1 MFLSLPLA
9 ICVFVLLGAD
19 DVIVDVGFT
28 HSLFPFYFF
37 IVQYL
42 VSVFLFTDC
51 VKIRVLC

>member
-1 MFLSLPLA
+1 M
-9 ICVFVLLGAD
+9 D
-19 DVIVDVGFT
+19 DVVVDVGFT

-42 VSVFLFTDC
+42 VLVFLFTEC